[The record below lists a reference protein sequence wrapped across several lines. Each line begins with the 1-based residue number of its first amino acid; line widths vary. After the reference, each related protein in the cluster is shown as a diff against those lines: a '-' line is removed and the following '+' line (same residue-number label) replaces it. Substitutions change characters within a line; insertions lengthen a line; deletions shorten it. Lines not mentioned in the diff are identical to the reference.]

1 MLVIER
7 VVELLTDHSV
17 VEADADIQERD
28 YWLVY
33 LEYRH
38 ITAILIF
45 NGHYS
50 TEDCIQRGRE
60 PGSIQEGPGLWY
72 VPDGTP
78 VEIASFL
85 AGWMIGRAGAPP
97 QPSPVAELSGST
109 PGKPEPH
116 GSGNVSPPSEWFSP
130 PAFFEGQHRAR
141 LDPDEWSG

>member
-7 VVELLTDHSV
+7 VVDLLMDHSV

-38 ITAILIF
+38 ITATLIF
-45 NGHYS
+45 NGRYT
-50 TEDCIQRGRE
+50 TEDPIKRGRE
-60 PGSIQEGPGLWY
+60 PGSVLEGPGLWY

-85 AGWMIGRAGAPP
+85 AGWMIGRAGPPP
-97 QPSPVAELSGST
+97 QPSLAAQPSG
-109 PGKPEPH
+109 PARDQPEPH
-116 GSGNVSPPSEWFSP
+116 GRGNVLRPSEWFSP
-130 PAFFEGQHRAR
+130 SAFFEGQHRAR
-141 LDPDEWSG
+141 LDPDEWIG

>member
-7 VVELLTDHSV
+7 VVDLLTNHSV

-38 ITAILIF
+38 ITATLIF
-45 NGHYS
+45 NGRYT
-50 TEDCIQRGRE
+50 TEDPIKRGRE
-60 PGSIQEGPGLWY
+60 PGSVQEEPGLWY

-85 AGWMIGRAGAPP
+85 AGWMIGRAGPPP
-97 QPSPVAELSGST
+97 QPSPAT
-109 PGKPEPH
+109 QPPGR
-116 GSGNVSPPSEWFSP
+116 GNIPRPSDWFSP
-130 PAFFEGQHRAR
+130 SAFLEGQHRAR
-141 LDPDEWSG
+141 MDPDERTR

>member
-7 VVELLTDHSV
+7 VVDLLTDHSV

-38 ITAILIF
+38 ITATLIF

-50 TEDCIQRGRE
+50 TNDRIQHGQE
-60 PGSIQEGPGLWY
+60 PGSVQEGPGLWY

-97 QPSPVAELSGST
+97 PAAQP
-109 PGKPEPH
+109 PGPAPDQPESD
-116 GSGNVSPPSEWFSP
+116 GSGNVPRPSEWFSP
-130 PAFFEGQHRAR
+130 SAFFEGQHRAR
-141 LDPDEWSG
+141 LDPDEWTG

>member
-7 VVELLTDHSV
+7 VVDLLTNHSV

-38 ITAILIF
+38 ITATLIF
-45 NGHYS
+45 NGRYT
-50 TEDCIQRGRE
+50 TEDPIKRGRE
-60 PGSIQEGPGLWY
+60 PGSVLEGPGLWY

-85 AGWMIGRAGAPP
+85 AGWMIGRAGPPP
-97 QPSPVAELSGST
+97 QPSLAAQPSG
-109 PGKPEPH
+109 PARDQPEPH
-116 GSGNVSPPSEWFSP
+116 GRGNVLRPSEWFSP
-130 PAFFEGQHRAR
+130 SAFFEGQHRAR
-141 LDPDEWSG
+141 LDPDEWIG